1 MDHSRRNSD
10 RIESVTYSFWSYLH
24 TTENTS
30 NGQLNVLSNTRND
43 QISNYSQN
51 FLVKIY
57 SSCHILLT
65 V

>member
-10 RIESVTYSFWSYLH
+10 RIESVTSRFYSYLH
-24 TTENTS
+24 TIEHTS

-43 QISNYSQN
+43 QILNNSQN

-65 V
+65 F